1 MVVWI
6 HNIWSFPTK
15 RKNNFFWRRTIL
27 RREILSIK
35 MSTPKSNV
43 FSRRKISRLKIL
55 NIKYSNCLPQNCPS
69 PKINTMI
76 RGRTK
81 NNQNSCFFLVFA
93 TFVFFHFNKKRETAI
108 FTRKMFHWKLL
119 TKQFFFFECLQML
132 FLTFLTDWRLTLI
145 FTFTSTSCELF

>member
-6 HNIWSFPTK
+6 HNI
-15 RKNNFFWRRTIL
+15 WRRTIL

-55 NIKYSNCLPQNCPS
+55 SIEYSNCLPQNFKCLVPTPKLPLPPKKVPI
-69 PKINTMI
+69 PKINMI

-108 FTRKMFHWKLL
+108 FTRVLL
-119 TKQFFFFECLQML
+119 LRRCFTENFWQNNIFLLSVYRCFF
-132 FLTFLTDWRLTLI
+132 
-145 FTFTSTSCELF
+145 